1 MPVLDIFQCKQCSHI
16 LRCTKHNVFI
26 NYGDNVFINYEA
38 GFHYIQTKRK
48 KLKK

>member
-1 MPVLDIFQCKQCSHI
+1 MPVLDIFQYKQCLHI
-16 LRCTKHNVFI
+16 LRCTKHINI
-26 NYGDNVFINYEA
+26 NYGDNMFINYEA